1 MISEQSNTRNIAQ
14 VRSKSASLLCE
25 KIPHFQKKVQ
35 KTKLVYVT
43 LCHTMSQSLQSSD
56 FISNSHS
63 SMHMHESGTLSPP
76 IAASASLHSNQ
87 AGLFAPSVRLGMSS
101 PSCNSC
107 GHLLHSPQTPCKVAT
122 PPAPVWR
129 KILYEAQP
137 FEDNYT
143 PSTFLS
149 SAELNPNLQHH
160 TFRRMYAFFVC

>member
-1 MISEQSNTRNIAQ
+1 
-14 VRSKSASLLCE
+14 
-25 KIPHFQKKVQ
+25 
-35 KTKLVYVT
+35 
-43 LCHTMSQSLQSSD
+43 
-56 FISNSHS
+56 
-63 SMHMHESGTLSPP
+63 MHMHESGTLSPP

-160 TFRRMYAFFVC
+160 TFRRMYAFFGRALVFKNIYFSNFTFYLSQHAEYHANHAANFVYRSVLCRVSLPRS